1 MRLEKKINPKDMIFH
16 LNTLDLDDGIRIDGV
31 KKKIFVNKTDVH
43 EFVLQVKEDNRSEQ
57 ISYHRSASGVMRL
70 VNATLKG
77 KFSVSTY

>member
-16 LNTLDLDDGIRIDGV
+16 LNTLDLDDGIRIDSV

-43 EFVLQVKEDNRSEQ
+43 EFVLQIKEDNGSEQ

-77 KFSVSTY
+77 KFSISTY

>member
-43 EFVLQVKEDNRSEQ
+43 EFVLQIKDDNGREQ

-70 VNATLKG
+70 VNATLKE